1 MTTQREPTGRP
12 ATGAL
17 PCPVPTQI
25 LRASPAAAT
34 ELRALAHSTLSKVG
48 IFQKP
53 DLGWRSAN
61 SGRSLTR
68 IHLATLP
75 SHCAF

>member
-17 PCPVPTQI
+17 PCLAPNQI
-25 LRASPAAAT
+25 LRASPATAT

-48 IFQKP
+48 IFQKAG
-53 DLGWRSAN
+53 LGWRSAN

-68 IHLATLP
+68 IHVATLP
-75 SHCAF
+75 SHWAF